1 MSKLLDIIKEAE
13 VKGEAIGH
21 FNFSNLE
28 GFWGIVRAADR
39 VGRPVILGLSEGE
52 GDFVGLDQAVALV
65 RSIQGQVSVPV
76 FLNAD
81 HFYSVEKVSQATTA
95 GFDSVIFDAGE
106 HSLDDNISK
115 TKKAIDTVRQI
126 NPDIVTEGEIGY
138 IGKSSKLLEEI
149 PVDFIEKNY
158 LTEPEE
164 AKKFVLETGVDLLA
178 PAVGNIHGMLKHSA
192 NPELDINRIKEIRE
206 MAGVPLVLH
215 GGSGI
220 TKDNLIS
227 AIKAGV
233 AVVHVNTEIRV
244 AFRDAAKISLMENPG
259 EIAPYKIMKSAV
271 LAIEKVVEEKLRI
284 FAGMV

>member
-1 MSKLLDIIKEAE
+1 MKSLLEVIKEAE
-13 VKGEAIGH
+13 SRGEAVGH

-65 RSIQGQVSVPV
+65 RSIQDQISVPV

-81 HFYSVEKVSQATTA
+81 HFYSVEKVTQATRA

-106 HSLDDNISK
+106 HTLEENISQ
-115 TKKAIDTVRQI
+115 TKKAIEAVRQI

-149 PVDFIEKNY
+149 PADFIEKNY
-158 LTEPEE
+158 LTDPDE
-164 AKKFVLETGVDLLA
+164 AKKFVVETGVDLLA
-178 PAVGNIHGMLKHSA
+178 PAVGNIHGMLRHSA
-192 NPELDINRIKEIRE
+192 NPELDIKRIRDIRE
-206 MAGVPLVLH
+206 ACGVPLVLH

-220 TKDNLIS
+220 TKANLTS
-227 AIKAGV
+227 AIQAGV

-244 AFRDAAKISLMENPG
+244 AFRDSAKISLMDNPD
-259 EIAPYKIMKSAV
+259 EIAPYKIMKPAV
-271 LAIEKVVEEKLRI
+271 LAVEKVVEEKLRI
-284 FAGMV
+284 FANMV